1 MPQGKNQDMIEAANE
16 SRVVFKVLQE
26 ERDEKMLWDEQFE
39 RAREMAGEWNND
51 PRITRLTENQHTQT
65 VLAKS
70 TLLIS
75 SRSLDTRAQWR
86 VLKQH
91 DRFLGQHL
99 IPTKFFLLNVDTTD
113 RIYCTYANDL
123 TERVIFDG
131 EIVRRK
137 SKWRQLASKKPSTL

>member
-51 PRITRLTENQHTQT
+51 PRITRLTANQHTQT

-86 VLKQH
+86 VLNSMIDSSGSISSPQSSSYSMWIQQT
-91 DRFLGQHL
+91 GS
-99 IPTKFFLLNVDTTD
+99 IAPTPTT
-113 RIYCTYANDL
+113 
-123 TERVIFDG
+123 
-131 EIVRRK
+131 
-137 SKWRQLASKKPSTL
+137 